1 MPYTKDNPPD
11 RIKGLPKHAQEIWIS
26 AYNSAIKQYDGDEEK
41 ANATAWAAVKKA
53 GYKKNEKGEWVKMS
67 EKEPNFDEVEIFEI
81 GLYPQ
86 GHFTRK
92 HLDEIIENYDA
103 NKHEAPA
110 TIDHAFDGPAHGWV
124 EKIWRKGNK
133 LCAKLKEVSVWLR
146 DQIKSGAYKKRSI
159 EIWEDYE
166 GTGKKMLK
174 AVSFLGAMIPQV
186 KGLKNVYAEYDG
198 AHGRIVFFSDRV
210 EFKATEEE
218 KNAQKARSTKYG
230 ISIIEGGHVTKPKEW
245 SDVSD
250 GDFGDPVNYA
260 YPCPTENQTQA
271 ILKYWDMSRN
281 KELYPTKDQRIISN
295 RLREFAKKFGIKT
308 ELLKHLEVED
318 MDVKELEK
326 LIDEK
331 VKPFKDEIETL
342 KVDNVKLVD
351 GNKEMQKQI
360 DAGKKTFSEQ
370 EKKARETQVDNLVDR
385 LLKEKKIVPA
395 VVDAGLKQFLMELPP
410 EKVLEFGEKGED
422 KQTLEE
428 WITKLFSEHLPK
440 VVEFKEIVGRDVKK
454 GGEVASF
461 KVMDE
466 DGERNVVSAESLE
479 LNEKALKYAKEN
491 KVEFKEA
498 LVALSAE

>member
-53 GYKKNEKGEWVKMS
+53 GYKKNEEGKWVKMS

-81 GLYPQ
+81 GIYPQ

-92 HLDEIIENYDA
+92 HLDEIVENYDS

-166 GTGKKMLK
+166 GKGKKMLK
-174 AVSFLGAMIPQV
+174 AVSFLGAMVPQV
-186 KGLKNVYAEYDG
+186 KGLKNVYAEYEG
-198 AHGRIVFFSDRV
+198 AHGRIAFFSDRV
-210 EFKATEEE
+210 EFKSTEEE
-218 KNAQKARSTKYG
+218 KNTQKARSKEYG
-230 ISIIEGGHVTKPKEW
+230 ISIIEGGHVTKPSEW
-245 SDVSD
+245 SDVPD
-250 GDFGDPVNYA
+250 GEWADPVNCA
-260 YPCPTENQTQA
+260 YPCLTEDQTRA
-271 ILKYWDMSRN
+271 ALSYWGMPRN
-281 KELYPTKDQRIISN
+281 KERYSTKDQGTISN
-295 RLREFAKKFGIKT
+295 RLRKFAEKFGIKS
-308 ELLKHLEVED
+308 ELLKHSEVED

-331 VKPFKDEIETL
+331 VKPFKDEIEIL
-342 KVDNVKLVD
+342 KADNVKLVD

-370 EKKARETQVDNLVDR
+370 EKKARETQVDNLIKR

-395 VVDAGLKQFLMELPP
+395 VVDAGLKQFLMKLPSD
-410 EKVLEFGEKGED
+410 EVLEFGEKGED
-422 KQTLEE
+422 KQTLEG
-428 WITKLFSEHLPK
+428 WIAKLFDEHLPK
-440 VVEFKEIVGRDVKK
+440 VVEFKEIAMRDVKK
-454 GGEVASF
+454 GEEVASF

-466 DGERNVVSAESLE
+466 DGKRNAVSAESFE
-479 LNEKALKYAKEN
+479 FNEKALKYAKEN

-498 LVALSAE
+498 VIALSAE